1 MRSRLWVGADPGRL
15 HRAGNSLSL
24 VPARGFPHWIGADP
38 PCPAGA
44 CDDRRARTTTLIADD
59 PGNSTS
65 RRVGQRER
73 KATLASLASGTR
85 QGDAELEDRAVGGH
99 GEQLA
104 ARPEA
109 GRPEQP
115 VLRT

>member
-1 MRSRLWVGADPGRL
+1 
-15 HRAGNSLSL
+15 
-24 VPARGFPHWIGADP
+24 VPARGFPRWIGADP

-44 CDDRRARTTTLIADD
+44 CDDRRVRTTALIADD

-85 QGDAELEDRAVGGH
+85 QGDAELEDRPVGGQ
-99 GEQLA
+99 GEHLA
-104 ARPEA
+104 ARAE
-109 GRPEQP
+109 GG
-115 VLRT
+115 